1 MGKAKIELR
10 FSWLVYFSILG
21 LFFLSSCSTNQTSN
35 GAAAPEAEEKPRIVQ
50 LEAKLLFT
58 GNSFWARYIE
68 RAARRSND
76 PLTFPFA
83 RLHEFDRESYDA
95 WITGLECPVT
105 EKGKD
110 LSGEYMNKTLTF
122 NCDPEFVPEFAK
134 WFDIVTLANNHTDNM
149 GADGFSETKEVLAA
163 AGIQHFGHYDPEKL
177 DELCEVIS
185 IPVRATYSDGASKK
199 AQLPIAMC
207 GHHGVFKV
215 PSKESIDVIGQ
226 YAPYMPVIAMP
237 HSGTEY
243 KPTSDSIKSRTYR
256 AMIDAGAQVVL
267 GDHPHWVQNTEVHN
281 GKLIVYSMGN
291 FLFDQ
296 QGSLEVIRSAAIS
309 INLKS
314 TNVDNSSVERWLAI
328 GATCSNYQDDC
339 LAKVKAENLKPID
352 FTFTYDVVPTNIRGY
367 QPHPDKKLI
376 KGIKQRLNWDK
387 SMQKLQST
395 E

>member
-1 MGKAKIELR
+1 MGNLKNGLK
-10 FSWLVYFSILG
+10 FSWLVILSIFG
-21 LFFLSSCSTNQTSN
+21 LVFLSSCSPGQNSTGQ
-35 GAAAPEAEEKPRIVQ
+35 AAPEMEEEPQIVQ
-50 LEAKLLFT
+50 VESKLLFT
-58 GNSFWARYIE
+58 GNSFWARNIE
-68 RAARRSND
+68 KAARRSND
-76 PLTFPFA
+76 PIAFPFA
-83 RLHEFDRESYDA
+83 RLHEFNREAYDA

-149 GADGFSETKEVLAA
+149 GASGFAETKNVLAA

-185 IPVRATYSDGASKK
+185 IPVRVTYSAGANKN
-199 AQLPIAMC
+199 AELPIAMC
-207 GHHGVFKV
+207 GHHGVYRV
-215 PSKESIDVIGQ
+215 PSDESINVISQ
-226 YAPYMPVIAMP
+226 YAQYMPVIAMP
-237 HSGTEY
+237 HSGAEY
-243 KPTSDSIKSRTYR
+243 KPTSDNIKRRTYR

-267 GDHPHWVQNTEVHN
+267 GDHPHWVQNSEVHN

-387 SMQKLQST
+387 SMQKLQKA